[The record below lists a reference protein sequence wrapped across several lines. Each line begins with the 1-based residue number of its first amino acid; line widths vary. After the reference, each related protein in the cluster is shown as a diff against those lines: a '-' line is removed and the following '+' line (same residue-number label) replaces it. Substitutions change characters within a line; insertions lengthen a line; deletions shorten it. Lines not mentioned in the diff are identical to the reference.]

1 LLGEELRTTASRQA
15 INFKYNALL
24 TVAIMSSDEELGTVT
39 SPPGPKKDSLYN
51 GVPTTQDSGILSRL
65 RNIEAQL
72 DAKLG
77 IESEAINRKL
87 PEDKHPVK
95 WHEELSSE

>member
-1 LLGEELRTTASRQA
+1 VRITASRQA
-15 INFKYNALL
+15 INFKYNVLL
-24 TVAIMSSDEELGTVT
+24 TVAIMSSDEELGIVT
-39 SPPGPKKDSLYN
+39 QPPGLKDDSLYN
-51 GVPTTQDSGILSRL
+51 GVQTTQDNGILSRL
-65 RNIEAQL
+65 RNVEAQL